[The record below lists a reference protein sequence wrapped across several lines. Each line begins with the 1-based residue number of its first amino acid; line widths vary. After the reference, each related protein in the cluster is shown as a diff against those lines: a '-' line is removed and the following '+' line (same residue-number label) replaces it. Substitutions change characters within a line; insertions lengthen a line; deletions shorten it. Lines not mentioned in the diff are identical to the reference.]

1 MSAKKPS
8 EFTYKDMKGIQFE
21 TTSLSILGGKHQQCE
36 VDFQFPWAQIRSK
49 QYYSRIGVKMSFNEI
64 AETFGGH
71 MTKKND
77 YTHRSQS
84 LFYT

>member
-36 VDFQFPWAQIRSK
+36 VDFQFPLSPNSK
-49 QYYSRIGVKMSFNEI
+49 YAVLLENR
-64 AETFGGH
+64 
-71 MTKKND
+71 
-77 YTHRSQS
+77 R
-84 LFYT
+84 